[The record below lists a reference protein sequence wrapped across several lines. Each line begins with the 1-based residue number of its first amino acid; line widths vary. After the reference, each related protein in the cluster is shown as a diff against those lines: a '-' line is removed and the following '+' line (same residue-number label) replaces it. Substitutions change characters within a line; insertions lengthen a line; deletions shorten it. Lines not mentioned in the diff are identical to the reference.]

1 MDPDSGG
8 YLNNSTIFKT
18 SVLTIAFSS
27 FYFYRTEKHFP
38 LFKQFVAQTDT
49 VAVVE
54 KKEIKPVKKKKTIYL
69 TFDDGPNKGT
79 RNVMRIVKQENI
91 PVTLFVIGEHVY
103 GSRYQSAIYDSVSN
117 DEFFEIANHSYT
129 HAFENRFDKFYAV
142 PDSAVKDFIRCADS
156 LQLTS
161 RIIRTP
167 GRNIWRTD
175 SISSTDIKRSTA
187 AADSLQSKG
196 FRAMGWDLEWHF
208 NDQQRLVQ
216 SMDQMLNEVDS
227 VFTNNKTKTVDHLV
241 LLAHDQVY
249 ANSEDSASLQNFI
262 IRLKGKDEYNFETVS
277 EYPGTK

>member
-27 FYFYRTEKHFP
+27 FYFYRTEKHFSN
-38 LFKQFVAQTDT
+38 FKQPLAETDT
-49 VAVVE
+49 VVTVS
-54 KKEIKPVKKKKTIYL
+54 KKELRPVKKKKTIYL

-117 DEFFEIANHSYT
+117 DELFEIANHSYT

-175 SISSTDIKRSTA
+175 SISSTDLKRSTA

-196 FRAMGWDLEWHF
+196 FIAVGWDLEWHF